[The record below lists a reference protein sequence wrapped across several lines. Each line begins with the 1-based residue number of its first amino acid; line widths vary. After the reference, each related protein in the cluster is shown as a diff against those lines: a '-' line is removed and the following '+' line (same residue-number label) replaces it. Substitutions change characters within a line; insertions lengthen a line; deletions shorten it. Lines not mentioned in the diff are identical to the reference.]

1 MNPIIPNDV
10 LYLYIIFDKVIGL
23 AWLLMILS
31 MVLFAF
37 HMVVYMDY
45 ENKSVNPDDAGI
57 MKYNYDHGKKIRLVL
72 VLVFAVSI
80 ILLTITPRS
89 DQFMLLILNTYM
101 TPDTLNSLSDNGKD
115 ILNEYINIIK
125 SGMH

>member
-1 MNPIIPNDV
+1 
-10 LYLYIIFDKVIGL
+10 
-23 AWLLMILS
+23 MILS
-31 MVLFAF
+31 MLLFLF

-45 ENKSVNPDDAGI
+45 EKKSGNQDIDVVT
-57 MKYNYDHGKKIRLVL
+57 KYNYDHGKKIRLVL
-72 VLVFAVSI
+72 VLVFAISI

-89 DQFMLLILNTYM
+89 DQVMLLILNTYM